1 MPLDDR
7 TKSDLK
13 RAVWQE
19 PARWI
24 SFAEQSLRRIVM
36 GHPSIPRTQTLHGKF
51 EHWRRLCQAEIDLL
65 FNAGSTSTM
74 QQRLVRSG
82 EFFEGNLILRRIF
95 ESART
100 HIDVIDPYVGAR
112 LLALLSVKND
122 AVHIRIIHNSSRAKP
137 ADIQALKDFKRQCS
151 NVEIR
156 ALQDDLHD
164 RTKKTCDKEGLLPDH
179 FSRRRLQ
186 RQTA

>member
-1 MPLDDR
+1 
-7 TKSDLK
+7 
-13 RAVWQE
+13 
-19 PARWI
+19 
-24 SFAEQSLRRIVM
+24 
-36 GHPSIPRTQTLHGKF
+36 
-51 EHWRRLCQAEIDLL
+51 
-65 FNAGSTSTM
+65 M

-156 ALQDDLHD
+156 ALQDDPHD
-164 RTKKTCDKEGLLPDH
+164 RTKRPAIKRACCPIIFHAEGYKGKQLEQEEREATEVKDSHLLARHPVKL
-179 FSRRRLQ
+179 FSVSSVCSCSKDWSRPLCGPLF
-186 RQTA
+186 